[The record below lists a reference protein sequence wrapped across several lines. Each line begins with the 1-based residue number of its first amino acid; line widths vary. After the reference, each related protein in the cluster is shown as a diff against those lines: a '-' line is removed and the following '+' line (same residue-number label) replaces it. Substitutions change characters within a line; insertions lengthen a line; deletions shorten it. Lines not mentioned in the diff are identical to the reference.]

1 MRSRS
6 ALTVSKTHTVSR
18 MTTLDVADYW
28 VHGSGDYAN
37 GDFWNDIAVNG
48 HSNMETNFVITLRV
62 ISSDGGLADQEP
74 VIVTGV
80 NNTARNGFTTTDGFI
95 HFSSEL

>member
-18 MTTLDVADYW
+18 MTTPYVVDYW

-37 GDFWNDIAVNG
+37 GDFWSDIFLNG
-48 HSNMETNFVITLRV
+48 SASLETNFVISLHIRSTNAVL
-62 ISSDGGLADQEP
+62 DDQEP
-74 VIVTGV
+74 VSVTGV
-80 NNTARNGFTTTDGFI
+80 NNTARTAHTTTDGFI